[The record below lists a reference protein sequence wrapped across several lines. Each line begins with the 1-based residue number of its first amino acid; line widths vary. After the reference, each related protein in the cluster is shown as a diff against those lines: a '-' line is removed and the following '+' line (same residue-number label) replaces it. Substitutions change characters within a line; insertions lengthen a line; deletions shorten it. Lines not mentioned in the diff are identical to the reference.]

1 MKKGENYQDMNL
13 NGFKTITQFH
23 MKMAT
28 ETLTYKVTQNTK
40 FLRLKLTTARILGL

>member
-1 MKKGENYQDMNL
+1 MLKGDSYKDMNM
-13 NGFKTITQFH
+13 NSFKTITQFH

-40 FLRLKLTTARILGL
+40 FLRLKLTTARILDL